1 MSGTVSITIN
11 SHSFSGECEL
21 SQTLEQFL
29 SAQGVEEMPE
39 LLQSVNGKS
48 VVPRYTLAHL
58 HHGETLHTVTPEA
71 PVASL
76 ILEDILSPI

>member
-1 MSGTVSITIN
+1 MSGTVNLTIN
-11 SHSFSGECEL
+11 SHSFSGECDL

-29 SAQGVEEMPE
+29 RAQGVEEVPE
-39 LLQSVNGKS
+39 LLQTVQGRS

-58 HHGETLHTVTPEA
+58 HQGDILHSVTPQA